1 MAILASIV
9 HVSSHTKRLSLSNQK
24 CTTQPTIINLYPNE
38 YTQGLRYY
46 PLLLIYIDV
55 FMKVVILLMTCLIK
69 YVFQT
74 KPKI

>member
-24 CTTQPTIINLYPNE
+24 CTTQPTITNLYPNE

-46 PLLLIYIDV
+46 PLLLI
-55 FMKVVILLMTCLIK
+55 
-69 YVFQT
+69 
-74 KPKI
+74 